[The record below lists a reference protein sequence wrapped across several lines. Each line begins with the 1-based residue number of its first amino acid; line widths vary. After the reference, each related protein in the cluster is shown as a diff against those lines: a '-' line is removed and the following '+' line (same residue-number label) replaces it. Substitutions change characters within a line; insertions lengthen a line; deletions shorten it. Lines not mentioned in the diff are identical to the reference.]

1 MMQDKIIN
9 GREYATEIRSQIKT
23 HLENCLL
30 SENIQP
36 GLAIVMAGDHP
47 ASEVY
52 VRNKVLKT
60 QEVGMLSVKHKVD
73 HNISEA
79 NLLKLIN
86 KLNNDVRIHGII
98 IQLPLPEHIDE
109 KAVINAIDPK
119 KDVDGFTA
127 SNMGL
132 LSLGQTSLIP
142 CTPLGCL
149 KLLRRRHNT
158 LSGLNAVVVGRSNI
172 VGKPMASLL
181 LRENCTVTVAHSQTQ
196 ELDSVCSRA
205 DILVA
210 AVGSPSFIQGSWI
223 KAGASVID
231 VGINRVPA
239 PELGE
244 GKSRLVG
251 DVDFD
256 AAIKVCGGITPVPGG
271 VGPMTIACLLTNTL
285 MACCRSNGISIPP
298 ELSVET

>member
-1 MMQDKIIN
+1 MQDKIIN
-9 GREYATEIRSQIKT
+9 GREYAAEIRSQIKT
-23 HLENCLL
+23 YLENCLQP
-30 SENIQP
+30 ENIQP

-79 NLLKLIN
+79 NLLKLIR

-98 IQLPLPEHIDE
+98 VQLPLPEHIDE
-109 KAVINAIDPK
+109 KAVINVVDPQ
-119 KDVDGFTA
+119 KDVDGFTN

-132 LSLGQTSLIP
+132 LALGQTSLIP

-149 KLLRRRHNT
+149 KLLQARHSS

-181 LRENCTVTVAHSQTQ
+181 LRENCTVTVAHSRTQ
-196 ELDSVCSRA
+196 ELASVCSRA

-210 AVGSPSFIQGSWI
+210 AVGRPSFIQGSWI
-223 KAGASVID
+223 KPGASVID
-231 VGINRVPA
+231 VGINSVPA

-271 VGPMTIACLLTNTL
+271 VGPMTIACLLGNTL
-285 MACCRSNGISIPP
+285 MACCRSNGISNPP